1 MERKPVPQE
10 DIDAFNRAQE
20 KVVKEDEDRKN
31 EADTEGKKVEQADI
45 SKEKL
50 NKLAERLK
58 NL

>member
-1 MERKPVPQE
+1 MEGKPVPQE

-20 KVVKEDEDRKN
+20 KVVKEDEDRKK
-31 EADTEGKKVEQADI
+31 ETATESKKVEQVDI